1 MPYLTSQPTPLKQ
14 MAMFIPCS
22 SLRTRSIAWI
32 PCNAKDLTQETF
44 AGMIVVGE
52 SSFFAHCY
60 AEKYADEAISKL
72 PNFDE
77 PLCQ

>member
-1 MPYLTSQPTPLKQ
+1 M
-14 MAMFIPCS
+14 
-22 SLRTRSIAWI
+22 
-32 PCNAKDLTQETF
+32 TQDTF

-52 SSFFAHCY
+52 SSFFAHCC
-60 AEKYADEAISKL
+60 AEKYADEAIAKI

>member
-1 MPYLTSQPTPLKQ
+1 LTP
-14 MAMFIPCS
+14 
-22 SLRTRSIAWI
+22 
-32 PCNAKDLTQETF
+32 ETF

-60 AEKYADEAISKL
+60 AERYNDEAISKI